1 MQTGVDVEGMT
12 VRTRVVDKI
21 DELQEALADDAAF
34 ERWYRATLPRVF
46 GYVMART
53 GGDVELSE
61 DLTQQTFI
69 AAIDQ
74 RAHFD
79 RRSDS
84 ATWLCGIARHKLADH
99 FRRRG
104 RDDRR
109 RMRLEVHEIELAAGP
124 DGSRL
129 DLGEREQIEQA
140 LAALPVAQRA
150 VLMFVALDDLS
161 VAEAGRLMGK
171 SPLAAQSL
179 RPRARETFRRAYRGT
194 DR

>member
-1 MQTGVDVEGMT
+1 MEGMT
-12 VRTRVVDKI
+12 AQTRAAEIV

-34 ERWYRATLPRVF
+34 ERWYRAALPRVF
-46 GYVMART
+46 GYLMART

-61 DLTQQTFI
+61 ELTQQTFI

-74 RAHFD
+74 RARFD
-79 RRSDS
+79 HRSDS
-84 ATWLCGIARHKLADH
+84 VTWLCGIARHKLADH

-109 RMRLEVHEIELAAGP
+109 RIRMEVHEIELAAGP
-124 DGSRL
+124 DAPRL

-179 RPRARETFRRAYRGT
+179 LHRARETFRRVYRGT

>member
-1 MQTGVDVEGMT
+1 MDLGVDVEGMT
-12 VRTRVVDKI
+12 VRTRVAGTV

-34 ERWYRATLPRVF
+34 ERWYRAALPRVF
-46 GYVMART
+46 GYLMART

-61 DLTQQTFI
+61 ELTQETFI

-74 RAHFD
+74 RARFD

-84 ATWLCGIARHKLADH
+84 ATWLCGIARHKLADS
-99 FRRRG
+99 FRKRG

-109 RMRLEVHEIELAAGP
+109 RMRMEVHE
-124 DGSRL
+124 L
-129 DLGEREQIEQA
+129 DLAGGIDAPPLDIGEREQIEQA
-140 LAALPVAQRA
+140 LSSLPVAQRA

-161 VAEAGRLMGK
+161 VADAGRLIGK

-179 RPRARETFRRAYRGT
+179 LYRARETFRRAYRAI

>member
-1 MQTGVDVEGMT
+1 MHPAVDGEGMT
-12 VRTRVVDKI
+12 VRTQVADTI

-34 ERWYRATLPRVF
+34 ERWYRAALPRVF
-46 GYVMART
+46 GYLMVRT

-69 AAIDQ
+69 AAIDR
-74 RAHFD
+74 RARFD
-79 RRSDS
+79 GRSDS

-99 FRRRG
+99 FRTRS

-109 RMRLEVHEIELAAGP
+109 RIQMEVREIELAAGP
-124 DGSRL
+124 DVARL
-129 DLGEREQIEQA
+129 DVGEREQIAQA
-140 LAALPVAQRA
+140 LALLPVAQRA

-171 SPLAAQSL
+171 SPLAA
-179 RPRARETFRRAYRGT
+179 
-194 DR
+194 

>member
-1 MQTGVDVEGMT
+1 MT
-12 VRTRVVDKI
+12 AQTRVAETV

-34 ERWYRATLPRVF
+34 ERWYRAALPRVF
-46 GYVMART
+46 GYLMART

-61 DLTQQTFI
+61 ELTQQTFI

-74 RAHFD
+74 RARFD
-79 RRSDS
+79 HRSGS

-109 RMRLEVHEIELAAGP
+109 RMRMEVHEIELAAGP
-124 DGSRL
+124 DASRL

-179 RPRARETFRRAYRGT
+179 LHRARETFRRVYRGT

>member
-1 MQTGVDVEGMT
+1 MEPGVDDEGMT
-12 VRTRVVDKI
+12 ARTRVAGTVD
-21 DELQEALADDAAF
+21 DLQEALADDAAF
-34 ERWYRATLPRVF
+34 ERWYRAALPRLF
-46 GYVMART
+46 GYLMART

-61 DLTQQTFI
+61 ELTQQTFI

-74 RAHFD
+74 RARFD

-84 ATWLCGIARHKLADH
+84 ATWLCGIAQHKLADH

-109 RMRLEVHEIELAAGP
+109 RMRMEVHEIEQAAGP
-124 DGSRL
+124 DASRL
-129 DLGEREQIEQA
+129 DLGEREQIGQA
-140 LAALPVAQRA
+140 LAALPLAQRA
-150 VLMFVALDDLS
+150 ILTFVALDDLS
-161 VAEAGRLMGK
+161 VAEAGRLLGK

-179 RPRARETFRRAYRGT
+179 LHRARETFRLAYRRT

>member
-1 MQTGVDVEGMT
+1 MEQMT
-12 VRTRVVDKI
+12 VRTQVAETV

-34 ERWYRATLPRVF
+34 ERWYRAVLPRVF
-46 GYVMART
+46 GYLMART

-69 AAIDQ
+69 AAIDL
-74 RAHFD
+74 RARFD

-84 ATWLCGIARHKLADH
+84 ATWLCGIARHKLADD

-104 RDDRR
+104 RDDGR
-109 RMRLEVHEIELAAGP
+109 RMRMEVHEIDLAAGP
-124 DGSRL
+124 DAARL
-129 DLGEREQIEQA
+129 DVGEREQIEQA
-140 LAALPVAQRA
+140 LAALPLAQRA

-161 VAEAGRLMGK
+161 VAEAGRLIGK

-179 RPRARETFRRAYRGT
+179 LHRARETFRRAYRGM

>member
-1 MQTGVDVEGMT
+1 MESGVDVEGMT
-12 VRTRVVDKI
+12 IRTRVADTV

-34 ERWYRATLPRVF
+34 ERWYRAALPRVF
-46 GYVMART
+46 GYLMART

-61 DLTQQTFI
+61 ELTQQTFV

-74 RAHFD
+74 RARFD

-84 ATWLCGIARHKLADH
+84 ATWLCGIARHKLADS
-99 FRRRG
+99 FRKRG

-109 RMRLEVHEIELAAGP
+109 QVRMEVHEIELAAGP
-124 DGSRL
+124 DASRL

-140 LAALPVAQRA
+140 LAALPAAQRA
-150 VLMFVALDDLS
+150 ILTFVALDDLS
-161 VAEAGRLMGK
+161 VAEAGRLLGK

-179 RPRARETFRRAYRGT
+179 LHRARETFRRTYRGT

>member
-1 MQTGVDVEGMT
+1 METGVAVEGMT
-12 VRTRVVDKI
+12 VRTRVAETT
-21 DELQEALADDAAF
+21 DELQDALADDAAF
-34 ERWYRATLPRVF
+34 ERWYRAALPRVF

-74 RAHFD
+74 RARFD

-124 DGSRL
+124 DASRL

-140 LAALPVAQRA
+140 LAALPAAQRA

-161 VAEAGRLMGK
+161 VAEAGRLLGK

-179 RPRARETFRRAYRGT
+179 LHRARETFRRAYRGT

>member
-1 MQTGVDVEGMT
+1 VEGMT
-12 VRTRVVDKI
+12 VRTRVAETV
-21 DELQEALADDAAF
+21 DELQAALADDAAF
-34 ERWYRATLPRVF
+34 ERWYLAVLPRVF
-46 GYVMART
+46 GYLMART

-74 RAHFD
+74 RARFD
-79 RRSDS
+79 GRSDS

-109 RMRLEVHEIELAAGP
+109 QMRMEVHEIELAAGP
-124 DGSRL
+124 GAPHL
-129 DLGEREQIEQA
+129 DIGEREQIEQA

-161 VAEAGRLMGK
+161 VTEAGRLIGK
-171 SPLAAQSL
+171 SQLAAQSL
-179 RPRARETFRRAYRGT
+179 LHRARETFRRAYQGT
-194 DR
+194 DQ